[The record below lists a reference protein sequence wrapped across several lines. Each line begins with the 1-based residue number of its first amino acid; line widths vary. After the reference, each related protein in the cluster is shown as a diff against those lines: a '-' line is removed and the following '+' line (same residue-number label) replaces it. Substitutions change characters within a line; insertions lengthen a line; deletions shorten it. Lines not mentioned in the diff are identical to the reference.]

1 MVYIILAIIAGAMVI
16 LSMIINAKLAN
27 KIGVLQGTFI
37 NYVAGLIFVL
47 ILMLVFKTP
56 GVETI
61 KLNNIPVWAF
71 CGGLI
76 GILIVAGS
84 NVIIPKIPAIYTT
97 LFIFTGQIIA
107 GITLDFII
115 DDKISK
121 GKIIGGLLIVLGIAY
136 NSRIDKKH
144 TEKTK

>member
-37 NYVAGLIFVL
+37 NYVSGLIFVL